1 MWCFFFQKSHSKCKK
16 KTPYCLKFPH
26 FKPRSSNFWC
36 FLSLHIPGPNSL
48 NLVFFVFYTEKIE
61 MYQPRVQQN
70 LYPGHEVCVF
80 SKKVIQNAKKNT
92 LLFKI
97 PTIQAQIFELLCFL
111 NFHIPGTNS
120 LNLVFFVFYTKKW
133 KCISPGYSK
142 TYTLG

>member
-1 MWCFFFQKSHSKCKK
+1 MRFVYFRKKVIQNAKKNTLLFQ
-16 KTPYCLKFPH
+16 
-26 FKPRSSNFWC
+26 
-36 FLSLHIPGPNSL
+36 IPAL
-48 NLVFFVFYTEKIE
+48 QAQIFELLVFFELAHSRPKFVEFGVFCVLHRKME
-61 MYQPRVQQN
+61 MYQPGVQQN

-120 LNLVFFVFYTKKW
+120 LNLVFFAFYTKKW